1 MREILFRGKTNKMEK
16 ILKAIFTW
24 IWCFP
29 QMLVGL
35 IIRIA
40 TRAEHHGDHYRYN
53 YKHGSVTLGTY
64 IFLCPSHWGDE
75 ETLKHE
81 QGHIKQS
88 YILGWLYLIV
98 IGLPSLIWCC
108 CFDSYRRKYNKS
120 YYDFYTEAWANKLGG
135 VEE

>member
-1 MREILFRGKTNKMEK
+1 MKKVI
-16 ILKAIFTW
+16 KAIFTW

-29 QMLVGL
+29 QMLIGL

-53 YKHGSVTLGTY
+53 FTQGSVSLGTY
-64 IFLCPSHWGDE
+64 IFLCPSHWDDE

-81 QGHIKQS
+81 QGHTKQS

-98 IGLPSLIWCC
+98 VGLPSLIWCC
-108 CFDSYRRKYNKS
+108 CFDNYRRKHNKS
-120 YYDFYTEAWANKLGG
+120 YYEFYTEAWANKLGG
-135 VEE
+135 VDK

>member
-1 MREILFRGKTNKMEK
+1 MKSHKMK
-16 ILKAIFTW
+16 NILKSIFTW

-29 QMLVGL
+29 QQLAGL
-35 IIRIA
+35 IVRLITKARKVD
-40 TRAEHHGDHYRYN
+40 DHYEYDV
-53 YKHGSVTLGTY
+53 KSGSVSLGTF
-64 IFLCPSHWGDE
+64 IFLCPSHWYDE

-81 QGHIKQS
+81 QGHTKQS

-108 CFDSYRRKYNKS
+108 CFEGYRRKHNKS
-120 YYDFYTEAWANKLGG
+120 YYDFYPEAWANKLGG

>member
-1 MREILFRGKTNKMEK
+1 MKSHKMK
-16 ILKAIFTW
+16 NILKSIFAW

-29 QMLVGL
+29 QMLIGL

-53 YKHGSVTLGTY
+53 FTQGSVSLGTY
-64 IFLCPSHWGDE
+64 IFLCPSHWDDE

-81 QGHIKQS
+81 QGHTKQS

-108 CFDSYRRKYNKS
+108 CFENYRRKHNKS
-120 YYDFYTEAWANKLGG
+120 YNDFYPEAWANKLGG